1 MNGLLFE
8 LVGLASA
15 QVIFYRIHPKQAVK
29 TFWLLTFFYFF
40 LFSFT
45 EGLRIF
51 CNRFLISFYEL
62 PLLAL
67 ALFLVFGRG
76 IRGFPRFQS
85 AFREAPD
92 FYLFSGLWV
101 SLIWLGGFP
110 PAGQVQTPANITHAL
125 LNGFFQS
132 FFAAFSLPILA
143 GIKERI
149 ALLNPPEE
157 FRGLPIFLMVTGIVL
172 LGLIFFTHFS
182 N

>member
-1 MNGLLFE
+1 MNGFLFE

-15 QVIFYRIHPKQAVK
+15 QVIFYRVNPKQAVK
-29 TFWLLTFFYFF
+29 TFWLLAFFYFF

-62 PLLAL
+62 PLLVL
-67 ALFLVFGRG
+67 VLFLVFGRG
-76 IRGFPRFQS
+76 VRGFPRFQI

-101 SLIWLGGFP
+101 SLIWLGEFP
-110 PAGQVQTPANITHAL
+110 PAGQVQAQANITHAL

-132 FFAAFSLPILA
+132 FFAASLFPILA
-143 GIKERI
+143 GIKERMV
-149 ALLNPPEE
+149 LLNPPEE
-157 FRGLPIFLMVTGIVL
+157 FRGLPLFLMATGIVL
-172 LGLIFFTHFS
+172 LGLVFFIHFS